1 MSEITRYSPLA
12 PLRSIRR
19 EMDRFF
25 DDILPLRWF
34 EENEELMES
43 VWTPRADLRETDEE
57 YIINMDLPGVVKKE
71 LTVNMQDNVLSISG
85 ERKQTETTKEQG
97 YFRKERVY
105 GNFYRAFTL
114 PQAVK
119 EDKIEASFKDGVLT
133 IHVPKVEK
141 TKPHKIEIH

>member
-1 MSEITRYSPLA
+1 MAEITRYSPLA

-25 DDILPLRWF
+25 DDILPLGWF

-43 VWTPRADLRETDEE
+43 VWAPRADMSETDEE
-57 YIINMDLPGVVKKE
+57 YIISMDLPGVSRKE
-71 LTVNMQDNVLSISG
+71 LSVNMQENVLSISG
-85 ERKQTETTKEQG
+85 ERKKIEETKDQG
-97 YFRKERVY
+97 YFRKERIY

-114 PQAVK
+114 PQTVK
-119 EDKIEASFKDGVLT
+119 QDKIEANFKDGVLT